1 MAMGGLS
8 LPSSAFWRRSSLV
21 ERRSGEERHRQ
32 LVKTTIEKSSSQ
44 FVQPEDRVATFDQDG
59 TLWVEHPI

>member
-1 MAMGGLS
+1 
-8 LPSSAFWRRSSLV
+8 
-21 ERRSGEERHRQ
+21 
-32 LVKTTIEKSSSQ
+32 VKTTIEKSSSQ